1 MYSKKLTRQIRR
13 FMGGDYT
20 LDDLPEVQDRL
31 SKDPHIPEKIRN
43 LAVNLFAFLQLVD
56 ETYSHADD
64 QFKMAVRN
72 LTISSEELNS
82 ANINLEKLNV
92 TINAMLESQGE
103 GLLFFGADGLCS
115 PVFSRA
121 CLDLLETNPGGQHIA
136 DVLKLQGNDNAAFR
150 TLVTMLFSGQDNA
163 LDFNDLI
170 GLAPVKFNHS
180 QNLSIHIK
188 YRPMRDYRGRL
199 AGILVVAVDRTA
211 ETAALK
217 AIEMRE
223 VRANRLL
230 RIAQDRNGFLHFLDE
245 FKTAFT
251 GLDTMAADDFARS
264 LHTLK
269 GRAAFFW
276 LKDLAAELNALE
288 QAIHDNPPGSTVSIP
303 NLAKHALPS
312 LENYIEDARITAREI
327 WGGGFDR
334 EGETRSIE
342 LERIYSFAKSL
353 REKLHPDPG
362 LAEQAVRSCLYELA
376 ALPVSEIVRNFD
388 NQLQDFGLK
397 AGIKLAPVRFEG
409 DDLRILPEAYSGV
422 FESFVHIARNII
434 DHGIEPPEQ
443 RAVFGKPKEG
453 HVVIHAEPV
462 ADKPF
467 FMLSISD
474 DGAGIDTA
482 GLRSKFSLPELSD
495 HDISQSIFGMHV
507 TMRGHASD
515 ISGRGI
521 GLNAVK
527 AEIEKLGGT
536 IEVVSIK
543 GKGTT
548 FRMMLPIIWDAG

>member
-31 SKDPHIPEKIRN
+31 SNDPHIPEKIRN
-43 LAVNLFAFLQLVD
+43 LAVNLLAFLQSID
-56 ETYSHADD
+56 ETYSHADE

-82 ANINLEKLNV
+82 ANISLEKLNV

-103 GLLFFGADGLCS
+103 GLLFFGPDGICS

-121 CLDLLETNPGGQHIA
+121 CLDLLESNPGGQHIA
-136 DVLKLQGNDNAAFR
+136 DVLKLEGNDKEAFR
-150 TLVTMLFSGQDNA
+150 TLVTMLFSDQDNA

-170 GLAPVKFNHS
+170 SLAPIKFNHS
-180 QNLSIHIK
+180 QQLSIHIK
-188 YRPMRDYRGRL
+188 YRPMRDFRGRL
-199 AGILVVAVDRTA
+199 TGILVVAVDRTA

-217 AIEMRE
+217 AIELRE

-245 FKTAFT
+245 FRAAFT
-251 GLDTMAADDFARS
+251 GLETLMADDFARS

-276 LKDLAAELNALE
+276 LKDLAAELNTLE
-288 QAIHDNPPGSTVSIP
+288 QAIHDNPSASVSIHQ
-303 NLAKHALPS
+303 LAGHALPS
-312 LENYIEDARITAREI
+312 LERHIEDAKTTAREI
-327 WGGGFDR
+327 WGGGFDN
-334 EGETRSIE
+334 EGETRNIE
-342 LERIYSFAKSL
+342 LERIYNFAKSL
-353 REKLHPDPG
+353 REKLHAQPD
-362 LAEQAVRSCLYELA
+362 LAEQAVKSCLYELA

-388 NQLQDFGLK
+388 NQLQDFAFK
-397 AGIKLAPVRFEG
+397 AGSRVAPVRFEG

-434 DHGIEPPEQ
+434 DHGTEAPDA
-443 RAVFGKPKEG
+443 RLVLGKPAEG
-453 HVVIHAEPV
+453 HVVIRVESVP
-462 ADKPF
+462 DKPF
-467 FMLSISD
+467 FILSISD
-474 DGAGIDTA
+474 DGAGIDTV
-482 GLRSKFSLPELSD
+482 GLRNKFGLSGLDD
-495 HDISQSIFGMHV
+495 HEISQSIFGMHV

-527 AEIEKLGGT
+527 AEVEKLGGT
-536 IEVVSIK
+536 IEVRSVK
-543 GKGTT
+543 GEGTT
-548 FRMMLPIIWDAG
+548 FRMMLPILWDFN